1 MHILACPTLMQFS
14 LACRFIVCYTEIIPI
29 LRDKSDNRIKEET
42 VMKKLVSL
50 LLCCAL
56 LCVFVSVLAENPA
69 VTGKVTEVEKYGHA
83 RLDVTIEAFT
93 AAGFE
98 LGDIVTV
105 KAGTF
110 EGDMPYFNGYYVD
123 NGEYMV
129 RAYPG
134 HETIAV
140 CINYGKFAETAGI
153 GVGDEVTITL
163 KEKAGA
169 LTTQQVNSLV
179 YTDDPADY
187 DSDEI
192 FANFRPITF
201 GGIGEGKLYRS
212 ASPVNDEHGR
222 GAIANRLTEQAG
234 VKAVMNMADTD
245 EEIAGFAAKEGF
257 DSAYYLDLVQ
267 GGHVIA
273 LGMPINFASDE
284 FAEYIVK
291 GLAFLSSQ
299 ETPYLIHCTEGKDRA
314 GFGAMIVE
322 MLMGAAEEE
331 IIQDY
336 LVSYLNYY
344 HLDPE
349 NDAEKL
355 DMIAAKNIR
364 EMIRT
369 VAGLEK
375 GAPLEGV
382 DLAAAAESYLTAH
395 GMDAEALQTLKEK
408 LR

>member
-1 MHILACPTLMQFS
+1 
-14 LACRFIVCYTEIIPI
+14 
-29 LRDKSDNRIKEET
+29 
-42 VMKKLVSL
+42 MKKLESL
-50 LLCCAL
+50 LLCCVL
-56 LCVFVSVLAENPA
+56 LCACVSVCAENPA

-105 KAGTF
+105 KVGTF
-110 EGDMPYFNGYYVD
+110 EGDMPYFNGYYVG

-169 LTTQQVNSLV
+169 LTTQQVNSLA

-187 DSDEI
+187 NSDEI
-192 FANFRPITF
+192 FANFRPVTV

-212 ASPVNDEHGR
+212 ASPINDEHGR
-222 GAIANRLTEQAG
+222 SAVANRLIEQAG
-234 VKAVMNMADTD
+234 VKAVMNMADTG
-245 EEIAGFAAKEGF
+245 EELAGFAAEEGF

-267 GGHVIA
+267 SGHVIA

-291 GLAFLSSQ
+291 GLTFLSNQ

-314 GFGAMIVE
+314 GFGCMIVE
-322 MLMGAAEEE
+322 MLMGASEEE
-331 IIQDY
+331 VVADY
-336 LVSYLNYY
+336 LISYLNYY
-344 HLDPE
+344 HLDNE
-349 NDAEKL
+349 ADAEKL
-355 DMIAAKNIR
+355 EMIAEKNIR

-369 VAGLEK
+369 VAGPEK
-375 GAPLEGV
+375 GANLV
-382 DLAAAAESYLTAH
+382 DTDLAAAAESYLIVH
-395 GMDAEALQTLKEK
+395 GMDAEVLKTLKEK

>member
-1 MHILACPTLMQFS
+1 
-14 LACRFIVCYTEIIPI
+14 
-29 LRDKSDNRIKEET
+29 
-42 VMKKLVSL
+42 MKKLVSL
-50 LLCCAL
+50 LVCCAL
-56 LCVFVSVLAENPA
+56 LCACVSVFAENPA
-69 VTGKVTEVEKYGHA
+69 VTGKVTEIEKYGHA
-83 RLDVTIEAFT
+83 RLDVTVEAFA

-153 GVGDEVTITL
+153 GVGDEVTIAL

-187 DSDEI
+187 ESDEE
-192 FANFRPITF
+192 FANFRPVTV

-212 ASPVNDEHGR
+212 ASPVNDEHR
-222 GAIANRLTEQAG
+222 RSAAADRLIEQAG
-234 VKAVMNMADTD
+234 VKAVMNMADTE
-245 EEIAGFAAKEGF
+245 EEIAGFAAREGF
-257 DSAYYLDLVQ
+257 DSAYYLELAEN
-267 GGHVIA
+267 GHVIA

-284 FAEYIVK
+284 FAEDIVK
-291 GLAFLSSQ
+291 GLTFLSG
-299 ETPYLIHCTEGKDRA
+299 EDTPYLIHCTEGKDRA
-314 GFGAMIVE
+314 GFGSMIVE
-322 MLMGAAEEE
+322 MLMGASEEE
-331 IIQDY
+331 ITEDY
-336 LVSYLNYY
+336 LASYLNYY
-344 HLDPE
+344 HLDKE
-349 NDAEKL
+349 ANAEKL
-355 DMIAAKNIR
+355 AMIAEKNIR
-364 EMIRT
+364 VMIRT

-375 GAPLEGV
+375 GADLADT
-382 DLAAAAESYLTAH
+382 DLAAAAENYLTVH
-395 GMDAEALQTLKEK
+395 GMDAAALETLKEK

>member
-1 MHILACPTLMQFS
+1 
-14 LACRFIVCYTEIIPI
+14 
-29 LRDKSDNRIKEET
+29 
-42 VMKKLVSL
+42 MKKLVSL

-56 LCVFVSVLAENPA
+56 LCLCASVFAENPT
-69 VTGKVTEVEKYGHA
+69 VTGKVTEIEKYGHA
-83 RLDVTIEAFT
+83 KLDITIEAFA

-169 LTTQQVNSLV
+169 LTTQQVSSLV
-179 YTDDPADY
+179 YTNDRADY
-187 DSDEI
+187 ESDEV
-192 FANFRPITF
+192 FANFRPVTA
-201 GGIGEGKLYRS
+201 GNIGEGKLYRS
-212 ASPVNDEHGR
+212 ASPVDGKYSR
-222 GAIANRLTEQAG
+222 RSTANALAAAAG
-234 VKAVMNMADTD
+234 VRAVMNMANTE
-245 EEIAGFAAKEGF
+245 EEIAAFAAEEGF
-257 DSAYYLDLVQ
+257 DSAYYMDLAEN
-267 GGHVIA
+267 GRVIA

-284 FAEYIVK
+284 FAESIVK
-291 GLAFLSSQ
+291 GLTFLSGQ
-299 ETPYLIHCTEGKDRA
+299 ETPFLIHCTEGKDRA
-314 GFGAMIVE
+314 GFGSMILE
-322 MLMGAAEEE
+322 ALMGATEEE
-331 IIQDY
+331 IVADY
-336 LVSYLNYY
+336 LTSFRNYY

-349 NDAEKL
+349 ADAAKLEMIAEK
-355 DMIAAKNIR
+355 NVR
-364 EMIRT
+364 EMLRT

-375 GAPLEGV
+375 GAVLAGV

-395 GMDAEALQTLKEK
+395 GMDAEAIKTLKEK
-408 LR
+408 LQ